1 MQHKYLL
8 IIIEY
13 NGVKASTFSSS
24 FYCHF
29 LNLLLKQLMQKEKIS
44 LKKKGIFLEEI
55 TGTFIQNLDIIDNEN
70 IIKVWINIFHL
81 H

>member
-1 MQHKYLL
+1 
-8 IIIEY
+8 
-13 NGVKASTFSSS
+13 
-24 FYCHF
+24 
-29 LNLLLKQLMQKEKIS
+29 MQKEKIS